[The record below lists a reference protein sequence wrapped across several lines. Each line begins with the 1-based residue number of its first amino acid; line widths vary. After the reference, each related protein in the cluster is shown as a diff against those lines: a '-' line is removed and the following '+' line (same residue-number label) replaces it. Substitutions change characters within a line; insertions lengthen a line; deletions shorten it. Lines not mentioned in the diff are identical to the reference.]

1 MPCRLQTELPQLR
14 GASPTKFLTLSK
26 RRLTARQSWVFVE
39 FLPEL
44 DVNWTSSS
52 QVAPLWHLRGHG
64 AWSHGAVPLGCWL
77 SSDDNC
83 QPRQCEEASQKE
95 ILAIRR
101 TSRIGPAE
109 RHLLRSDW

>member
-1 MPCRLQTELPQLR
+1 MGWRWGEGRTVR
-14 GASPTKFLTLSK
+14 GFY
-26 RRLTARQSWVFVE
+26 SWVFVE